1 MSFLWSNKLT
11 AEKTADIAKQFFDAI
26 EAGNIETVYNM
37 FSADAKIWHN
47 PDEGIVPRE
56 VTAKTLKAMHKLLS
70 NIEYQ
75 ERRVSSWP
83 TGFVERHLL
92 TGVRK
97 ADGVKV
103 RMPVC
108 IVCDIN
114 SEGKI
119 TRLDEYFDS
128 AAQNIFVQR
137 PAKSKI

>member
-1 MSFLWSNKLT
+1 MT
-11 AEKTADIAKQFFDAI
+11 AQKTADIAKDFFDAI
-26 EAGNIETVYNM
+26 EAGDIDKVYNL
-37 FSADAKIWHN
+37 FSIDAKIWHN
-47 PDEGIVPRE
+47 SDDATVPRE
-56 VTAKTLKAMHKLLS
+56 VTAKTLKVMHKLPR

-75 ERRVSSWP
+75 ERRVDSWP

-97 ADGVKV
+97 IDGVKV

-114 SEGKI
+114 GEGKI

-128 AAQNIFVQR
+128 AAQNIFVQS
-137 PAKSKI
+137 PTKSKI